1 MFFFFW
7 KFGKQCPGDGVVGQ
21 LDYFIGKCFDKDG
34 DGRLTTRE
42 RARAEKA
49 SELKKVVIFSL
60 FFFFG
65 GVFNIARTLGF
76 ELHEFSGNSY
86 WL

>member
-1 MFFFFW
+1 MFFFW

-60 FFFFG
+60 FFFLG
-65 GVFNIARTLGF
+65 GGFQYSQNIGV
-76 ELHEFSGNSY
+76 
-86 WL
+86 